1 MWLSL
6 IHIYHHYKV
15 DIDALLA
22 GLERRDLGQ
31 IAALLANSF
40 EPVVMAHFP
49 LIRDIKE
56 TLLAA
61 GALAAL
67 MSGSGPTVY
76 GLFAGREEA
85 NAAAVSYTHL
95 DVYKRQLT
103 YWPGADPGWDLPVR
117 TGSISCLLYTSRC
130 V

>member
-1 MWLSL
+1 
-6 IHIYHHYKV
+6 
-15 DIDALLA
+15 
-22 GLERRDLGQ
+22 
-31 IAALLANSF
+31 
-40 EPVVMAHFP
+40 MAHFP

-85 NAAAVSYTHL
+85 NAAVSVL
-95 DVYKRQLT
+95 DTAATT
-103 YWPGADPGWDLPVR
+103 YVVEPVSVGAGRL
-117 TGSISCLLYTSRC
+117 IEE
-130 V
+130 